1 MYCTS
6 KLRLSRSDR
15 VGIVRSRLRDPNISV
30 CSVLYQYAGNSRDD
44 LLPEAETLLY
54 PLLPSVLHVGPHHST
69 AGEEKRDEST
79 RRAALVSP
87 LLFTGFHGKPCL
99 FPPLAFLFLCCP
111 RAGLLLVASDDFAL
125 QGEWS
130 YDASTGTSS
139 RPPHGIERFWNFAQI
154 HLAGVCDM
162 VSLFPVEPAYEMRND
177 GSAPGYSCGRSL
189 HCSSVA

>member
-6 KLRLSRSDR
+6 RLRLSRSDR
-15 VGIVRSRLRDPNISV
+15 VGILRSR
-30 CSVLYQYAGNSRDD
+30 SRDLHISMRSVFYECARSFRD
-44 LLPEAETLLY
+44 NLFPKAKILLY
-54 PLLPSVLHVGPHHST
+54 PLLPSVLHVGPQHST
-69 AGEEKRDEST
+69 TGKEKRDEST

-87 LLFTGFHGKPCL
+87 LLFTGFHGKPSL
-99 FPPLAFLFLCCP
+99 FPPLAFLFLCYP
-111 RAGLLLVASDDFAL
+111 RAGLLLIASDDFAL
-125 QGEWS
+125 EDEWS

-177 GSAPGYSCGRSL
+177 GSAPGCSCGRSL
-189 HCSSVA
+189 RCSSVA